1 MATAADRTQRIASI
15 ALGLAALGV
24 AGALA
29 FVPVKGSAR
38 RSVDAGVDAGAPAT
52 LASATVDAGDTPDDD
67 AGAGLAVDTGE
78 DDAGGLQK
86 GAPKHVKLG
95 VVLVQYAGA
104 QGAPANARTKA
115 QAEELAQRI
124 ATTAQTDFRRAV
136 LDGDSGSAEDIGRIP
151 RGTLDPHT
159 EVAVFGLAVGETSGV
174 LPTPRGYWIVKR
186 TE

>member
-1 MATAADRTQRIASI
+1 MATTADRAQRVASI

-24 AGALA
+24 ASALA

-38 RSVDAGVDAGAPAT
+38 RPADAGLDAPAPAT
-52 LASATVDAGDTPDDD
+52 LASASLDAGDVDED
-67 AGAGLAVDTGE
+67 AGAPAAIETTD

-86 GAPKHVKLG
+86 GAPKQVRLG

-104 QGAPANARTKA
+104 QGAPPNARTKA

-136 LDGDSGSAEDIGRIP
+136 LDGDSGSAEDVGRIP